1 MADNHHI
8 EQVAS
13 ALKSVIRGK
22 DDVIEKLLVGLCAG
36 GHVLV
41 EDVPGVGKTTLAR
54 ALAVC
59 VKARFRRIQ
68 FTPDLL
74 PTDILG
80 GMVYSPNTGDFTFRP
95 GPIFSHVLLAD
106 EINRASPRTQSALLE
121 AMNEG
126 QVSVEGDSHVL
137 ESPFIVIATQNPVE
151 YHGTYPLPEAQL
163 DRFALRLT
171 MGYPLQDEEMEI
183 VQGQRISHPLDAL
196 EPIITPAEVVEVQH
210 ATRDVVVAEDILRYI
225 TDLVRATRQE
235 SRVRLGASPRASNTL
250 YRCAQALAF
259 VRGRNYTLPDDVKDL
274 AVGVLAHRL
283 VLDTKTQYAGT
294 TNEDMVED
302 ILAATPVP
310 V

>member
-8 EQVAS
+8 KQVAS

-22 DDVIEKLLVGLCAG
+22 DEVIEKLLVGLCAG

-54 ALAVC
+54 ALAVS

-80 GMVYSPNTGDFTFRP
+80 GMVYSPGTGDFTFRP

-126 QVSVEGDSHVL
+126 QASIEGETYVL

-171 MGYPLQDEEMEI
+171 MGYPQQNEEMDI
-183 VQGQRISHPLDAL
+183 VLGQRISHPLEAL
-196 EPIITPAEVVEVQH
+196 EPIITPEEVVEVQH
-210 ATRDVVVAEDILRYI
+210 ATRNVVVTEDILRYI
-225 TDLVRATRQE
+225 TELVRATRHDN
-235 SRVRLGASPRASNTL
+235 RVRLGASPRASNTL

-259 VRGRNYTLPDDVKDL
+259 VRGRTYALPDDVKSL
-274 AVGVLAHRL
+274 GVAVLAHRL

-294 TNEDMVED
+294 TSEDVVDD
-302 ILAATPVP
+302 IVAATSVP
-310 V
+310 A

>member
-36 GHVLV
+36 GHVLI

-183 VQGQRISHPLDAL
+183 VQGQRVSHPLDAL

-225 TDLVRATRQE
+225 TELVRATRHE